1 MTQPYCVQTDGLEL
15 VASYEDVQCWGPK
28 DRFEKHCFR
37 AYYAIVLRQERY
49 AKDKWTTVLKLVRVT
64 TRWGGIENVFTM
76 IVHLWQI
83 LADVTLRHL
92 VTPGNC
98 CSRAAYATTVIVL
111 IHIMAHGIYLH
122 KQ

>member
-1 MTQPYCVQTDGLEL
+1 MDNSV
-15 VASYEDVQCWGPK
+15 K
-28 DRFEKHCFR
+28 
-37 AYYAIVLRQERY
+37 
-49 AKDKWTTVLKLVRVT
+49 VRVT

-83 LADVTLRHL
+83 LADVSLTHL

-98 CSRAAYATTVIVL
+98 CSRAAYATTAIVL

-122 KQ
+122 KQYSIYQLALNVKSKEFGKTLV

>member
-1 MTQPYCVQTDGLEL
+1 MFAERFEPYHSEDTAWQQHHSTFNLQTLRRTDCQDFQNSGLETQPYCVQTDGLEL
-15 VASYEDVQCWGPK
+15 VACYEDVHCWGPK

-76 IVHLWQI
+76 NVHF
-83 LADVTLRHL
+83 
-92 VTPGNC
+92 
-98 CSRAAYATTVIVL
+98 
-111 IHIMAHGIYLH
+111 
-122 KQ
+122 